1 MSLVRTHGKVDRKI
15 CRKCDLKEVFSVKS
29 EPVLETKLE
38 VIQPQ
43 SVLWNAARF
52 EPILPVRRTSHIVRT
67 RRVAPHLRREY
78 ARNGW
83 PKDMVLLREF
93 KLKLVDMEITLAI
106 ITNAS
111 EAECELPDEV
121 RTPVRDTG
129 TFRDSTLI
137 WQGREDKAF
146 VSARVT
152 ADRDRESIQA
162 LSAAKTTMG
171 ATVTPEDMAMAQ
183 RTLQSGLVVAKA
195 PLPEKMTP
203 EDREL
208 ANYLLAYK
216 DPAKGIVHSLVE
228 IGRHF
233 RCSDETIRRRMQAMF
248 RRYPELESAVHSV
261 RSRNHKGLHPSVI
274 GKSLRPAPD
283 DDSN

>member
-1 MSLVRTHGKVDRKI
+1 MHGKAGRGI
-15 CRKCDLKEVFSVKS
+15 RYTCSLEEGLSVKS
-29 EPVLETKLE
+29 EPVREIQAE
-38 VIQPQ
+38 VLRPQ
-43 SVLWNAARF
+43 SVLWNAVPF

-67 RRVAPHLRREY
+67 KRVSAHLKLEY

-83 PKDMVLLREF
+83 PKELVLLSEH
-93 KLKLVDMEITLAI
+93 KLKLVAQDITLAI
-106 ITNAS
+106 ITNAA

-129 TFRDSTLI
+129 TFRDSMLI

-152 ADRDRESIQA
+152 ADRDRETIRA
-162 LSAAKTTMG
+162 LSTVKTSPAPT
-171 ATVTPEDMAMAQ
+171 TSPEDMAMAQ
-183 RTLQSGLVVAKA
+183 RTLQSGLVVARA

-216 DPAKGIVHSLVE
+216 DPAKGIVHSLNE

-233 RCSDETIRRRMQAMF
+233 HCSDETIRRRMHGLF
-248 RRYPELESAVHSV
+248 GRYPEIESVINAV
-261 RSRNHKGLHPSVI
+261 RSRNRKGVHPSLI
-274 GKSLRPAPD
+274 HKTIRPAPD
-283 DDSN
+283 DDTR

>member
-1 MSLVRTHGKVDRKI
+1 M
-15 CRKCDLKEVFSVKS
+15 KS
-29 EPVLETKLE
+29 EPVRETKAE
-38 VIQPQ
+38 VLQPQ
-43 SVLWNAARF
+43 LVLWNAVPF

-67 RRVAPHLRREY
+67 RRVAAHLKLEY

-83 PKDMVLLREF
+83 PKELVLLCEH
-93 KLKLVDMEITLAI
+93 KLKLVAEDITLAI
-106 ITNAS
+106 ITNAA

-152 ADRDRESIQA
+152 ADRDREAIRA
-162 LSAAKTTMG
+162 LSTVKTSP
-171 ATVTPEDMAMAQ
+171 APAIAPEDMAMAQ
-183 RTLQSGLVVAKA
+183 RTLQSGLVVASA

-216 DPAKGIVHSLVE
+216 DPVRRIVHSLVE

-233 RCSDETIRRRMQAMF
+233 HCSDETIRRRMHGLF
-248 RRYPELESAVHSV
+248 RKYPEIESAIHAV
-261 RSRNHKGLHPSVI
+261 RSRNRKGMHPSMI
-274 GKSLRPAPD
+274 QRTIRPAPD
-283 DDSN
+283 DAPG